1 MVEHKRYNSDLVFPR
16 CSVQGNGETFDLIPA
31 NLAQRKETIKI
42 VIKPSSKSSESLTLK
57 IHGNVANFFHLCRNI
72 FFNFCDMIQEDVC
85 ISYMWGAGTF
95 STLELGLGFLS
106 TKMLFILLFT
116 NAGPKF

>member
-1 MVEHKRYNSDLVFPR
+1 
-16 CSVQGNGETFDLIPA
+16 
-31 NLAQRKETIKI
+31 
-42 VIKPSSKSSESLTLK
+42 
-57 IHGNVANFFHLCRNI
+57 
-72 FFNFCDMIQEDVC
+72 MIQEDVC